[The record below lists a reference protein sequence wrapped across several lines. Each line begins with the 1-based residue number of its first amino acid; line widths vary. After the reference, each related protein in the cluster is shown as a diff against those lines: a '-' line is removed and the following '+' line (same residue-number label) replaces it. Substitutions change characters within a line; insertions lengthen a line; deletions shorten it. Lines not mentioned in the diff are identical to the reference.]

1 MPDWAGGLFLEL
13 RENATKAL
21 DDRSW
26 DPVTL
31 AVADRRALLLWVRWL
46 EVCGTRHSPVLTGLR
61 GWLIVFE
68 VCSDAFCFL
77 RPSDADSLERIRMGG
92 GLGCIVKR
100 TTVGGRGLRLTGS
113 GLKKAESSGPR
124 CSGFPKCLEIQM
136 APET

>member
-13 RENATKAL
+13 RENAAKAL

-46 EVCGTRHSPVLTGLR
+46 DVCGTRHSDVLTGLR

-68 VCSDAFCFL
+68 VWMIWMSFLWLKEPLLTQWKGPGWAEDQAVQSRRPRRERRAF
-77 RPSDADSLERIRMGG
+77 
-92 GLGCIVKR
+92 V
-100 TTVGGRGLRLTGS
+100 
-113 GLKKAESSGPR
+113 
-124 CSGFPKCLEIQM
+124 
-136 APET
+136 